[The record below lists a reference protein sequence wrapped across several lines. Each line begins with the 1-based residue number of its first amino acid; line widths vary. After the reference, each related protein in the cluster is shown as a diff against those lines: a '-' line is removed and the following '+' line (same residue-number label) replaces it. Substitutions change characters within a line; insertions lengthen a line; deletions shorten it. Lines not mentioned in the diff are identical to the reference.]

1 MLAGGFIMNEFE
13 DVLQDL
19 YKIENQFHEQVRDRF
34 GFNIGE
40 EIMKPMEN
48 NLKNMIEVDEE
59 SDREESSIRDLLT
72 ELKMI
77 EIDKD
82 TESKKKRAYDLKI

>member
-1 MLAGGFIMNEFE
+1 MNEFE

>member
-1 MLAGGFIMNEFE
+1 MNEFE

-40 EIMKPMEN
+40 EVMKPMEN
-48 NLKNMIEVDEE
+48 NVKNMISIDED
-59 SDREESSIRDLLT
+59 SDREESSIRDLLA
-72 ELKMI
+72 ELQMI
-77 EIDKD
+77 EFDKD
-82 TESKKKRAYDLKI
+82 TENKKNRAQELKI